1 MTQAPPRSGPL
12 RDLVS
17 RLGVEAPLQTVHH
30 AILRAAHDI
39 RPVVESGAVL
49 ATCSDEFNGE
59 IRTAFVRDVARQ
71 LNSPNM
77 PGNRRIFSV
86 ANLGGRIEPGAIALA
101 DVHFT
106 AATQR
111 SGEKLL
117 LVEIASHVGWRRSV
131 AGETARVPASPLGRV
146 WGELDRFGVPSAC
159 CGALRLLLDSP
170 TAAAAVRFPWFDQ
183 LTAFF
188 GPERLAALRAD
199 PGPWPMLKAA
209 IVHAVLQAETA
220 MVDLLREPP
229 RTPTHVLLVS
239 MVVVN
244 RRGPD
249 DAFPVGV
256 HHLHFRDGVAHLEHG
271 SSLRSTPGALEIEK
285 SGQGLLTVRSPF
297 PEEAAE
303 SELESA
309 RQVAGTTTA
318 AAPVVVPDGEF
329 TLVVPTPHAAT
340 PELTRHVQ
348 QTREQLAV
356 LERKPHA
363 MRVYARPLLR
373 AFLQGLSVLAP
384 EVGLAAMAV
393 GGVRELKHAHDVE
406 RLLKDGPSSEEARH
420 ALHDIEPL
428 LQQLGHREARQ
439 VLEVLLADHGPLF
452 GSRTV
457 R

>member
-1 MTQAPPRSGPL
+1 MTQAPPRSGSL
-12 RDLVS
+12 RDLVA
-17 RLGVEAPLQTVHH
+17 RIGVEAPLQTVHH
-30 AILRAAHDI
+30 SILRAAHDI

-59 IRTAFVRDVARQ
+59 IRSAFVRDVARQ

-77 PGNRRIFSV
+77 PSNRRIFSV

-106 AATQR
+106 ADSQR
-111 SGEKLL
+111 KGEKLL
-117 LVEIASHVGWRRSV
+117 VIEIASHVGWRHP
-131 AGETARVPASPLGRV
+131 APGEPTRVQTSPLGRV
-146 WGELDRFGVPSAC
+146 WGELDRFGMPSAC
-159 CGALRLLLDSP
+159 CGALRLLLDAP
-170 TAAAAVRFPWFDQ
+170 TSAAAVRFPWFDQ

-199 PGPWPMLKAA
+199 TGPWPMLKAA

-239 MVVVN
+239 MVAVN

-271 SSLRSTPGALEIEK
+271 SSLRSTPASIEIEK
-285 SGQGLLTVRSPF
+285 SSQGLLTVRSPF

-303 SELESA
+303 GELEAA
-309 RQVAGTTTA
+309 RARAGTPADPGVQPGSPA
-318 AAPVVVPDGEF
+318 AAS
-329 TLVVPTPHAAT
+329 
-340 PELTRHVQ
+340 PELARHVQ
-348 QTREQLAV
+348 QTREQLDV

-393 GGVRELKHAHDVE
+393 HGVRELKHAHDLD
-406 RLLKDGPSSEEARH
+406 RLLRDGPTSEEARR
-420 ALHDIEPL
+420 ALHDVEPT
-428 LQQLGHREARQ
+428 LQQLGHREARE
-439 VLEVLLADHGPLF
+439 VLEVLLAADGPLF
-452 GSRTV
+452 GTPRTP
-457 R
+457 